1 MQNEYEVVWHG
12 GIQNDPLGGL
22 SKGCLLH
29 PREQTEDERIKS
41 RPVVMGNGDDQISL
55 AELERAV
62 ERLNA
67 SLKCPIRF
75 RPLARRF
82 A

>member
-1 MQNEYEVVWHG
+1 MQNEFEVVWHG
-12 GIQNDPLGGL
+12 GMANDPLGGF
-22 SKGCLLH
+22 SKGCLLE
-29 PREQTEDERIKS
+29 PREQTEDERIAS
-41 RPVVMGNGDDQISL
+41 RPAPLGNDEDQITL

-67 SLKCPIRF
+67 SLKCPIKF